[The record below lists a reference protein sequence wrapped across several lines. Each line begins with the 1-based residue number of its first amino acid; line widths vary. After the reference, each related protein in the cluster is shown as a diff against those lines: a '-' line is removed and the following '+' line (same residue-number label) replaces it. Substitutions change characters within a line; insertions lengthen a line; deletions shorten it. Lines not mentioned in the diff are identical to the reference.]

1 MKKVLTIFLA
11 FFLISSCS
19 IDWDGEKDRKIAEL
33 EKQISEFNK
42 NQEENLFKK
51 KQECVEY
58 KEKMLEFAE
67 KYYKVQEY
75 ESKLEIEEIFYSTKN
90 NSCYFTTILDEG
102 KNKFK
107 TIFDYFWQKLYMQSS
122 LYESQRLS
130 QEVKDLKWE

>member
-1 MKKVLTIFLA
+1 MKKILTIFLT
-11 FFLISSCS
+11 FFLLSSCS
-19 IDWDGEKDRKIAEL
+19 IDWNWEKDKKISEL
-33 EKQISEFNK
+33 EKQISELNK
-42 NQEENLFKK
+42 KLESDLFKK

-58 KEKMLEFAE
+58 KEEMLKFAK

-122 LYESQRLS
+122 LYESQRLY
-130 QEVKDLKWE
+130 QEVKYLKWE